1 MDPLVK
7 AVLLRTCGFILW
19 LSFSAWLF
27 SIVEYTEKDN
37 VEEKYKLLLSLYES
51 MAAKYNMTIE
61 EFNNFSSVVREAL
74 SEPKPQWTYLAAID
88 FVFQAVTTVGEE
100 KYEVI

>member
-19 LSFSAWLF
+19 LSLSAWLF
-27 SIVEYTEKDN
+27 SVVEYTEKDN
-37 VEEKYKLLLSLYES
+37 VEEKYQLLLSLYES
-51 MAAKYNMTIE
+51 MASKYNITIE
-61 EFNNFSSVVREAL
+61 DFNNFSSVAHEAL
-74 SEPKPQWTYLAAID
+74 SEPKPQWTYSAAID
-88 FVFQAVTTVGEE
+88 FVFQAVTTIGKV